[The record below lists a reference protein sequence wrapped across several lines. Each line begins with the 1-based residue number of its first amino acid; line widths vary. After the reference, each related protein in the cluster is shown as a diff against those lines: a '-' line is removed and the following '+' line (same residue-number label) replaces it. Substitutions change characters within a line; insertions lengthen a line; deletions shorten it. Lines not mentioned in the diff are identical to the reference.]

1 LFKLTG
7 AAKRCTGFV
16 CGLQAAPPPSLLC
29 KEGTASS
36 APGGMGCAAEPAGL
50 GMAAGLHE
58 AGQRAKPSQG
68 EQELH
73 SIIFIYGL

>member
-1 LFKLTG
+1 M
-7 AAKRCTGFV
+7 